1 MKQTNQTQDAK
12 ESCLAVIPARSGSK
26 RIPNKNIKYF
36 CGKPI
41 LEYAIHS
48 AIDSGV
54 FTKIIVSTD
63 HEDIAKIATKAG
75 AEVPFL
81 RDPGLADDITNTDQ
95 VVVDAINQL
104 SLNGSSYIYTACI
117 YATTPML
124 SPVDIIDGLK
134 ILKAKESNFLL
145 AVSRLRFPVERTY
158 RVGSDGNLA
167 LNNPSAYFQRS
178 QDLPISFTDS
188 GQFYWGTQK
197 GWMEIATKG
206 VESPSFLEL
215 PWHKSLDLDTLED
228 WDMAE
233 KIYAALNG

>member
-1 MKQTNQTQDAK
+1 
-12 ESCLAVIPARSGSK
+12 
-26 RIPNKNIKYF
+26 
-36 CGKPI
+36 

-63 HEDIAKIATKAG
+63 HEDIAKIAIKAG

-81 RDPGLADDITNTDQ
+81 RDSELADDITNTDQ

-104 SLNGSSYIYTACI
+104 SLNGTSYMYTACI

-124 SPVDIIDGLK
+124 SPIDIIDGLK
-134 ILKAKESNFLL
+134 ILKAKQSDFLL
-145 AVSRLRFPVERTY
+145 AVTRLRFPVERTY
-158 RVGSDGNLA
+158 KIGADGNLN
-167 LNNPSAYFQRS
+167 LNNPSAYFERS

-197 GWMEIATKG
+197 GWREIATNG
-206 VESPSFLEL
+206 IESPSFLEL
-215 PWHKSLDLDTLED
+215 PWQKSLDLDTLED
-228 WDMAE
+228 WDIAE
-233 KIYAALNG
+233 KIFKTTFA